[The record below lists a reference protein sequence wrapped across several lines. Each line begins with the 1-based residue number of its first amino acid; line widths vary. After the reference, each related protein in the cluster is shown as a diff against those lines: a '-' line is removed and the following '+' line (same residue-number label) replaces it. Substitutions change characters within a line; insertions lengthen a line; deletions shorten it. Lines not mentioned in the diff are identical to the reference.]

1 MHDGV
6 LLDDDGDDGDGD
18 DDDDA
23 AGGGYGDVQW
33 WVSMDNHTYRLIGEL
48 PLQEGTPV
56 VSWFMLHPT
65 YYRDIGHKSV
75 S

>member
-1 MHDGV
+1 
-6 LLDDDGDDGDGD
+6 
-18 DDDDA
+18 
-23 AGGGYGDVQW
+23 
-33 WVSMDNHTYRLIGEL
+33 VSMDNHTYRLIGEL